1 MKIDYKLLNAI
12 LKEYEEL
19 KNSGVEI
26 PYVTPSK
33 KGEFVSEGRDKD
45 GNEAIV
51 YYNNNSKKYYFTVD
65 KKDFRFDK
73 AQFETKDEAIKHL
86 TDKGFKME
94 FYSDKR
100 SVLQIEREIKELENE
115 MEKNRKDCED
125 AVARIEKIKGEKLVQ
140 LSEIKSV
147 SSETAKPHQGWF
159 VGLSEEQIE
168 FLCGL
173 INRYGTMSEHP
184 KATKENLGS
193 FKYEYLKNLILSVS
207 QDEIEEDGMSVL
219 NGLKAHF
226 NI

>member
-26 PYVTPSK
+26 PYVTLAK
-33 KGEFVSEGRDKD
+33 KGEFVSEGKDKK
-45 GNEAIV
+45 GNSAKV
-51 YYNNNSKKYYFTVD
+51 FYNLTAKKYTFSINEILQT
-65 KKDFRFDK
+65 
-73 AQFETKDEAIKHL
+73 ASEFETKDEAIKHL
-86 TDKGFKME
+86 IGKGFEMQ

-115 MEKNRKDCED
+115 MEKNKKDYD
-125 AVARIEKIKGEKLVQ
+125 AAVARIEKIKGDKLVE

-147 SSETAKPHQGWF
+147 SNEGAKPQQGWL
-159 VGLSEEQIE
+159 VGLNEEQIE

-173 INRYGTMSEHP
+173 INRYGTVSEHP

-193 FKYEYLKNLILSVS
+193 FKYEYLKNLISNVN
-207 QDEIEEDGMSVL
+207 QNEIEEDGMNVL

-226 NI
+226 NV